1 MAANRVDQ
9 GQAAQRL
16 HMVNGQL
23 RTSDVND
30 LAVLAAFLEVPRELF
45 VAPEVRKLAYA
56 DRDQFAVTPPGR
68 KLLAPRTLALLLQAA
83 AILPGERALDV
94 GGGSGYSA
102 VLLQHMGAAVVVVES
117 DPRTVRFV
125 REALARHAGAEVVE
139 GKLAEGLPAKA
150 PFDVILI
157 NGAFETTPTALIGQ
171 LAVGGRLVGIDARS
185 GSPRGV
191 IIDKSAAGYS
201 ERSLFD
207 ATAEVLDAFR
217 RAPSFVF

>member
-1 MAANRVDQ
+1 MATNGV

-30 LAVLAAFLEVPRELF
+30 PAVLAAFLDVPRELF
-45 VAPEVRKLAYA
+45 VAPDARKLAYL
-56 DRDQFAVTPPGR
+56 DKDQFAAAPEGR

-83 AILPGERALDV
+83 AIAPGERVLDV

-102 VLLQHMGAAVVVVES
+102 ALLQHMGAAVIAIES
-117 DPRTVRFV
+117 DREAVRFA
-125 REALARHAGAEVVE
+125 REALAGRAGVEVVE
-139 GKLAEGLPAKA
+139 GDLAEGLPAKG

-157 NGAFETTPTALIGQ
+157 NGAFETTPNALLSQ
-171 LAVGGRLVGIDARS
+171 LAKGGRLVGIDARS

-191 IIDKSAAGYS
+191 IMDKSAAGYS

-207 ATAEVLDAFR
+207 AAADVLAAFR
-217 RAPSFVF
+217 RAPSFSF